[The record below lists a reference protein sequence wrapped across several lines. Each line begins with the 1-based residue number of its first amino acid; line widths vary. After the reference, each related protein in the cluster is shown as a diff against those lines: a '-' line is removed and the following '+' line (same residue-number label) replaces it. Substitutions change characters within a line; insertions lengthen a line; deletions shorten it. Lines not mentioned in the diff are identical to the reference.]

1 MTEVIFFQ
9 DHYISEHRAI
19 GVDVSL
25 FRKQDHLENVEG
37 LFGICLP
44 GTLSEAHES
53 VLKHTFA
60 CYQWKLL
67 VDFLIRVTQA
77 EQNQGL
83 SFFSFVSDQCNHK
96 VGVKTTEL
104 DLQN

>member
-1 MTEVIFFQ
+1 M
-9 DHYISEHRAI
+9 
-19 GVDVSL
+19 SL
-25 FRKQDHLENVEG
+25 FREQEYLENVEG
-37 LFGICLP
+37 FFGICLP

-60 CYQWKLL
+60 YYQWKLL
-67 VDFLIRVTQA
+67 VHSLIRVTQA

-83 SFFSFVSDQCNHK
+83 SFFFFVCDQCNQK